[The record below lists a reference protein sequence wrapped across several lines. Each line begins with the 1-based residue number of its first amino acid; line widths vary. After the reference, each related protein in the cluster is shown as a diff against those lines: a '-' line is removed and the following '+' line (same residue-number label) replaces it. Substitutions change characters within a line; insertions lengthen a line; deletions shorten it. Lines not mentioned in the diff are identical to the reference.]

1 MGLASDKLFYWL
13 FQTRP
18 DRIVPLL
25 DDLPADAGGYRFMA
39 PVLKAREHR
48 LDGLFLPPADRPELP
63 AVILEAQMA
72 SDSGFLRR
80 LYAECARL
88 IQQEMGISHWRV
100 VVLCPGRHLNF
111 GDPEPVAEFLEH
123 RVRWIELQPARQP
136 PHAPAL
142 QRALALLVE
151 PESDL
156 APTVRRLTAEPEPSP
171 TAREDLADAI
181 TAIVL
186 TRLIGRSIQEICQ
199 MSGLTVEDITQSVAY
214 REIFGLGLQEGR
226 EEGRQE
232 GRREGRQAE
241 AAALA
246 LRQLWHRVGALHDDQ
261 EAAVRALPI
270 DRLEVLAVALL
281 DFKRP
286 DDLTDWLAANS

>member
-13 FQTRP
+13 FQSRP
-18 DRIVPLL
+18 DRILQLV
-25 DDLPADAGGYRFMA
+25 DDLPADAGGYRFTA
-39 PVLKAREHR
+39 PVLKEREYR

-72 SDSGFLRR
+72 SDPGFLRR

-88 IQQEMGISHWRV
+88 LQQQPGLSHWGV

-123 RVRWIELQPARQP
+123 RVRWIELQPARLP
-136 PHAPAL
+136 PQAPAL

-156 APTVRRLTAEPEPSP
+156 APMVRRLTAELDQTPSD
-171 TAREDLADAI
+171 REDLADAI

-186 TRLIGRSIQEICQ
+186 TRLLGRSIQEICQ
-199 MSGLTVEDITQSVAY
+199 MSGLTVDDITQSVAY

-226 EEGRQE
+226 QE
-232 GRREGRQAE
+232 GREEGRQAE

-246 LRQLWHRVGALHDDQ
+246 LQLMRHRVCALRGDQ

-270 DRLEVLAVALL
+270 ESLEALAVALL
-281 DFKRP
+281 DFNSP
-286 DDLTDWLAANS
+286 DDLANWLAEHG